1 MLLECKRE
9 YARWNNSRVIT
20 PEMARR
26 EEALRDVNNYLNI
39 FERAEEMGVLL
50 CAVILV
56 LEETLEE
63 VKTSLGI
70 Q

>member
-1 MLLECKRE
+1 
-9 YARWNNSRVIT
+9 
-20 PEMARR
+20 MARR

-50 CAVILV
+50 CAVIPV